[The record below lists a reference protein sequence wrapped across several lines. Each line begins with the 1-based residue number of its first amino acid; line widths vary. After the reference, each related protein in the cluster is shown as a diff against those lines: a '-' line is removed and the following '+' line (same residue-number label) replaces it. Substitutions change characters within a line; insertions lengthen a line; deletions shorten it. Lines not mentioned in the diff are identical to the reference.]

1 MGIVPS
7 GKHPRRA
14 CVLCCSL
21 AGRRSAPSAGSSDR
35 INTYR
40 TPADIARMEAAKVEA
55 KYLQEHL
62 SLSNQCRIELQ
73 LRAAQNRASGYEF

>member
-1 MGIVPS
+1 
-7 GKHPRRA
+7 
-14 CVLCCSL
+14 
-21 AGRRSAPSAGSSDR
+21 
-35 INTYR
+35 
-40 TPADIARMEAAKVEA
+40 MEAAKVEA